1 VNRYGVPLFF
11 LDAAGA
17 DRYIPFTMRKRKA
30 DVYHRLAAHLD
41 DLPAGFPS
49 TESGVEIR
57 ILKKLFTEEEAELAL
72 LLSVLPEGADSV
84 AVRAKLS
91 AEETDR
97 RLEAMSRKGLV
108 YRQER
113 EGGTRRYSANQ
124 YVIGIW
130 EYQVN
135 RLRPDLIEDMDEYMP
150 TLMTKGPWKAVPQ
163 LRVVPV
169 NKAIPVRREILAH
182 ERAEEM
188 VRGQKRFLVAPCI
201 CRRERTLVGEGC
213 GKLEEAC
220 LIMGGGVDY
229 WEQNGLGRAIDK
241 DEALALLKRADAEGL
256 VLQPSNAK
264 KISNICMC
272 CGCCCGVLR
281 TIKKNP
287 KPADFVS
294 SPFRA
299 TLDSAT
305 CKDCGICLTRC
316 PMDALMRDEAGVLRL
331 DPDRCIGCGLCV
343 STCASASLVLERKP
357 EAEQR
362 EVPATFLRTYVEMG
376 RGRKKLKPGPL
387 LIAWVRT
394 KIKKH

>member
-1 VNRYGVPLFF
+1 
-11 LDAAGA
+11 
-17 DRYIPFTMRKRKA
+17 MRKNG
-30 DVYHRLAAHLD
+30 DVYKRLAVHLD

-49 TESGVEIR
+49 TKSGVEIR
-57 ILKKLFTEEEAELAL
+57 ILKKLFTEEEAAFAL
-72 LLSVLPEGADSV
+72 LLSVLPESPDSV
-84 AVRAKLS
+84 AVRARLS
-91 AEETDR
+91 PEETDR

-113 EGGTRRYSANQ
+113 EDGTRRYSANQ

-135 RLRPDLIEDMDEYMP
+135 RLNPDLVADMDEYMP
-150 TLMTKGPWKAVPQ
+150 TLLAEGPWKKMPQ

-220 LIMGGGVDY
+220 LIMGGGVDFY
-229 WEQNGLGRAIDK
+229 QQNGLGRVIDR

-281 TIKKNP
+281 TIKKHP
-287 KPADFVS
+287 RPADFVS

-299 TLDSAT
+299 ALDSAT
-305 CKDCGICLTRC
+305 CTDCGVCLTRC
-316 PMDALMRDEAGVLRL
+316 PMDALARDEGGVLRL
-331 DPDRCIGCGLCV
+331 NPDRCIGCGLCV
-343 STCASASLVLERKP
+343 STCGSGSLTLERKP
-357 EAEQR
+357 DAEQR
-362 EVPATFLRTYVEMG
+362 DVPATFLRTYVEMA
-376 RGRKKLKPGPL
+376 RGRKKLKAGPL
-387 LIAWVRT
+387 LLAWLRT
-394 KIKKH
+394 KIR